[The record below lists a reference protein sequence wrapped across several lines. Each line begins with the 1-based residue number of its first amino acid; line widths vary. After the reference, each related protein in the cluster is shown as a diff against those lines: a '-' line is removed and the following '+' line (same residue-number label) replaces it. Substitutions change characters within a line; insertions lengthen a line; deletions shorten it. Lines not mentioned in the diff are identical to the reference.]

1 VSDRIKGL
9 LVALDKDYR
18 DDDCQEIIDA
28 ILMIKGVRN
37 VTTKVV
43 SHDDYLNRTLIKEEI
58 RKKLL
63 ESLHDLP

>member
-1 VSDRIKGL
+1 MSDRIKGL

-43 SHDDYLNRTLIKEEI
+43 SHDDYLNRTLIKQEL
-58 RKKLL
+58 RTKLL
-63 ESLHDLP
+63 EILND

>member
-43 SHDDYLNRTLIKEEI
+43 SHDDYLNRTLIKQEL
-58 RKKLL
+58 RTKLL
-63 ESLHDLP
+63 EILND